1 MIVHRGDDESRS
13 EEEERLLAWRV
24 LQLERA
30 VETMA
35 DAAERQQEFNVRV
48 ERFMAKA
55 QTWGAVALLT
65 YGLGQAA
72 LIAVLAERL

>member
-1 MIVHRGDDESRS
+1 MTS
-13 EEEERLLAWRV
+13 EEDLDVLGWRV

-35 DAAERQQEFNVRV
+35 EAAERQQQFNLRV

-55 QTWGAVALLT
+55 QTWGAVALLV
-65 YGLGQAA
+65 YGAGQAA
-72 LIAVLAERL
+72 LVAVIGALATRIP